1 MMDDLDRQ
9 ILNRIQTSFPVTT
22 EPFRTLAEEMGLEED
37 EILTRI
43 RELKNKG
50 LVRRIGAV
58 FNLDRLGFAST
69 LCAAKVPE
77 EKAARFIEAVNT
89 IPGVTHHY
97 RRDHEYNY
105 WFTLICPSEEAIL
118 TTLAEIERETGLEII
133 HMEAVRT
140 FKINASFQL

>member
-9 ILNRIQTSFPVTT
+9 ILNRIQTAFPVTT

-37 EILTRI
+37 EILTKI

-50 LVRRIGAV
+50 LIRRLGAV
-58 FNLDRLGFAST
+58 FNLDRLGFVST

-77 EKAARFIEAVNT
+77 EKAARFIEAVNA

-105 WFTLICPSEEAIL
+105 WFTLICPSEEDIL
-118 TTLAEIERETGLEII
+118 ATLAKIEGETGLEII
-133 HMEAVRT
+133 HMKAIRT